1 LGIALGIND
10 YKVKQNRKETIMIV
24 FDIAEWVANIL
35 VLGLGMFFWTIAIA
49 VAFLVITELVSKVS
63 Q

>member
-1 LGIALGIND
+1 
-10 YKVKQNRKETIMIV
+10 MIV